1 MYGRFEV
8 CIRDF
13 AASRPEEIMSI
24 EKFTTATAA
33 SKIAEQN
40 NSLYTRQKEALSA
53 SALTDKI
60 LYAAW
65 PSDADAPHLHAAT
78 PVMRDG
84 GHATID
90 YPTLRVAKENFIAL
104 VNFIRSDAAFTCD
117 FLLDLTAIDLLHSP
131 RETDAIENQGKRF
144 RMIYLFRSTKP
155 ERRSAA
161 LRIEVPVGENE
172 DVPSLVGIWAGANW
186 PEREVFDLF
195 GIHFSGHPDLRRILM
210 PDNYRGHPLRKDFP
224 VKGIGEDYL
233 IEDLL
238 YKRRNVD

>member
-1 MYGRFEV
+1 
-8 CIRDF
+8 
-13 AASRPEEIMSI
+13 MSN
-24 EKFTTATAA
+24 EKFTAATAA
-33 SKIAEQN
+33 NKIAEQN
-40 NSLYTRQKEALSA
+40 NPLYARQKEALAVSKLA
-53 SALTDKI
+53 GKI
-60 LYAAW
+60 LHAAW
-65 PSDADAPHLHAAT
+65 PSDAAAPHLHAAT

-90 YPTLRVAKENFIAL
+90 YPTLRVAKEDLIAC
-104 VNFIRSDAAFTCD
+104 VDFIRSDAAFACD
-117 FLLDLTAIDLLHSP
+117 FLLDLTAIDLLRSP
-131 RETDAIENQGKRF
+131 READVAENQGKRF
-144 RMIYLFRSTKP
+144 RMIYLFRSMKP

-195 GIHFSGHPDLRRILM
+195 GIHFSGHPNLRRILM